1 MLSQF
6 IRSRGWWGFSY
17 SMVMHQFLPPFSLLP
32 PLSPK
37 EKNDAILSNLF
48 MITVFQIWVV
58 IRIKNQRDQ

>member
-1 MLSQF
+1 M
-6 IRSRGWWGFSY
+6 GEFSY